1 MKPIVKISLPKTI
14 SEKLHFEIRS
24 IFQEHHSGVEAH
36 FELTDNVSAPTV
48 LSLSRNGTDLGRIDN
63 DPEISSIALFRG
75 MQITL
80 NKAWRLQ

>member
-1 MKPIVKISLPKTI
+1 MKPIVKISLPKDV

-24 IFQEHHSGVEAH
+24 LFQEHHSGFEAH
-36 FELTDNVSAPTV
+36 FEISDSVSGPTV

-63 DPEISSIALFRG
+63 DPERSSIALFRG